1 MKNSL
6 SRKLALVTLAGA
18 VTACSPENTEHSAP
32 DTLTR
37 REKDSIIGQ
46 SGLPGS
52 RGVTRALG
60 VSDSA
65 TSRNAELDSA
75 GR

>member
-1 MKNSL
+1 MSL
-6 SRKLALVTLAGA
+6 GARLAFAALIVAG
-18 VTACSPENTEHSAP
+18 VTACGGEKPQQSAA

-46 SGLPGS
+46 SGLPGA

-65 TSRNAELDSA
+65 NKRNAELDSA

>member
-1 MKNSL
+1 MSL
-6 SRKLALVTLAGA
+6 GARLALAALVAAGA
-18 VTACSPENTEHSAP
+18 TACGGEKPQQSAA

-46 SGLPGS
+46 SGLPGA

-65 TSRNAELDSA
+65 NKRNAELDSA